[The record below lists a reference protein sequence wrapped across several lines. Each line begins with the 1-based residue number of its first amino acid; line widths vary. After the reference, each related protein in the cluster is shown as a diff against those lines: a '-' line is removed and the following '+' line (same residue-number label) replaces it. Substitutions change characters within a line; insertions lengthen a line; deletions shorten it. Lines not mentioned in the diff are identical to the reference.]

1 LFFHIKHIIFDI
13 YSVFKPQILN
23 LYMISESSEF
33 LGVEQT
39 FFVDVVLPVP
49 IPQYFTYRL
58 SREMSSLA
66 KVGSRVVVE
75 FGKSR
80 VLTALI
86 VKIHNNPPPKY
97 QAKYVQELLDIEP
110 VVTAMQLWLF
120 DWVAEYYMC
129 YVGEVMNI
137 ALPAGLKISSQSRI
151 QYNPDF
157 AHPELLS
164 EEETQLMDIL
174 IKEESLSYDEVGRFF
189 DKPDINKTIKE
200 LVAKHAIILFEEV
213 KDKYRP
219 KIVKKIRLK
228 RVLEGTEEVLSLIER
243 LEKTTKQQEVLLEY
257 LSHVPINELHYKNKE
272 GIAKSILK
280 SGDISE
286 SSLKTLLD
294 KGIFEEFEI
303 VVSRFDGEDLGSMAQ
318 MQLSEPQQIASDQI
332 MDSFTQ
338 NEVVLFHGITG
349 SGKTEIYIDLIQ
361 KVLDSGS
368 QVLFLLPE
376 IALTTQIVNRL
387 RVVFGDSMGVYHS
400 KFSDNERVEVWKGI
414 LEGKF
419 QFVVGVRSAIF
430 LPFTN
435 LGLIIVDEEHES
447 SYKQFDPAPRY
458 HARDVAIMLALK
470 VRSKVL
476 LGSATPSIESF
487 FQAKNGKYGLVSLN
501 VRFGDAQLPDI
512 RLVDMKK
519 ERKEKTLVKEFSSEL
534 LTEMSQ
540 NLANKQQT
548 IIFLNRRGYAP
559 YLNCQECNWIGHCD
573 QCAVSLTYHLA
584 EKTLVCHYCGHRE
597 AVPQICP
604 DCGSTK
610 VKSVGVGTEKI
621 EEDLYEI
628 FPEAKILRM
637 DLDTTRSK
645 NAYQNIIGEFEKG
658 EVDVLVGTQM
668 VSKGLDF
675 DHVSL
680 VGIYNAD
687 KMIHFPDF
695 RAAER
700 AFQLITQVSGR
711 AGRRE
716 QKGRVLIQT
725 GSPQN
730 RILQFVLN
738 NDYEGFYASE
748 VIEREGYNYPPFSRI
763 IEITVKDVDQTLAH
777 QAAAKLAHALENQ
790 LGKTRVMGPERALV
804 ERIRNKYLFEI
815 WLKLEKDKMNI
826 QATKAFLQKE
836 IVNLVT
842 EKKFKSV
849 QVVVN
854 VDAV

>member
-1 LFFHIKHIIFDI
+1 
-13 YSVFKPQILN
+13 
-23 LYMISESSEF
+23 MISNENGYLE
-33 LGVEQT
+33 VEQT
-39 FFVDVVLPVP
+39 SFVDVVLPVP
-49 IPQYFTYRL
+49 IPQYFPYRL
-58 SREMSSLA
+58 PREMVPLA
-66 KVGSRVVVE
+66 RIGSRVVVE

-80 VLTALI
+80 VLTAII
-86 VKIHNNPPPKY
+86 VKVHTNPPAKY
-97 QAKYVQELLDIEP
+97 QAKYVLELLDIEP
-110 VVTAMQLWLF
+110 VVTPTQLWLF
-120 DWVAEYYMC
+120 EWVAEYYMC
-129 YVGEVMNI
+129 HVGEVMNV
-137 ALPAGLKISSQSRI
+137 ALPAGLKISSQSKI

-157 AHPELLS
+157 AHPELLN
-164 EEETQLMDIL
+164 EEEASLLEAL
-174 IKEESLSYDEVGRFF
+174 INEDSLTYEEVGRLLNKL
-189 DKPDINKTIKE
+189 DVTKTIKD

-213 KDKYRP
+213 KDKYKP
-219 KIVKKIRLK
+219 KIVKKIKLK
-228 RVLEGTEEVLSLIER
+228 RVFEGTEEILALIEK

-257 LSHVPINELHYKNKE
+257 LNHVPINELHFKNKI
-272 GIAKSILK
+272 GVAKSIFRA
-280 SGDISE
+280 GEISE
-286 SSLKTLLD
+286 SSLKTLIE
-294 KGIFEEFEI
+294 KGVFEEFE
-303 VVSRFDGEDLGSMAQ
+303 VVISRFEEEGEGSQAQ
-318 MQLSEPQQIASDQI
+318 MLLSEAQMKASDQI
-332 MDSFTQ
+332 MESFVENQ
-338 NEVVLFHGITG
+338 VVLFHGITG

-361 KVLDSGS
+361 KVLESGS

-430 LPFTN
+430 LPFDN
-435 LGLIIVDEEHES
+435 LGLIIVDEEHEA

-487 FQAKNGKYGLVSLN
+487 FQAKSNKYGLVTLKE
-501 VRFGDAQLPDI
+501 RFGNAQLPDI
-512 RLVDMKK
+512 RLVDIKK
-519 ERKEKTLVKEFSSEL
+519 ERKEKTLVREFSSEL
-534 LTEMSQ
+534 LAEMNF
-540 NLANKQQT
+540 NLEHKQQT

-573 QCAVSLTYHLA
+573 QCAVTLTYHMA
-584 EKTLVCHYCGHRE
+584 EKTLVCHYCGHKE
-597 AVPQICP
+597 SVPKICP
-604 DCGSTK
+604 DCGSTN
-610 VKSVGVGTEKI
+610 VRTVGVGTEKI
-621 EEDLYEI
+621 EEDLYEL
-628 FPEAKILRM
+628 FPGAKVLRM
-637 DLDTTRSK
+637 DLDTTRTK

-658 EVDVLVGTQM
+658 EVDILVGTQM

-716 QKGRVLIQT
+716 QRGRVLIQT
-725 GSPQN
+725 GNPQN
-730 RILQFVLN
+730 RILQFVLQ
-738 NDYEGFYASE
+738 NDYDGFYESE
-748 VIEREGYNYPPFSRI
+748 LIEREGYNYPPFSRI
-763 IEITVKDVDQTLAH
+763 IEITVKDIDQLVAH
-777 QAAAKLAHALENQ
+777 QAAAKLATALEIQ
-790 LGKTRVMGPERALV
+790 LGKTRVMGPEKSLV
-804 ERIRNKYLFEI
+804 ERIRNKYLFEV

-826 QATKAFLQKE
+826 QATKAFLQQE
-836 IVNLVT
+836 IVNLIT
-842 EKKFKSV
+842 DKKFKSV

>member
-1 LFFHIKHIIFDI
+1 
-13 YSVFKPQILN
+13 

-58 SREMSSLA
+58 SREMSPLA

-80 VLTALI
+80 VLTAVI

-228 RVLEGTEEVLSLIER
+228 RVFEGTDEILSLIEM
-243 LEKTTKQQEVLLEY
+243 LEKSTKQQEVLLEY

-294 KGIFEEFEI
+294 KGILEEFEI

-332 MDSFTQ
+332 MDSFNQ

-540 NLANKQQT
+540 NLAYKQQT

>member
-1 LFFHIKHIIFDI
+1 
-13 YSVFKPQILN
+13 
-23 LYMISESSEF
+23 MITTNQAF
-33 LGVEQT
+33 LDVEQT
-39 FFVDVVLPVP
+39 YFVDVVLPVP

-58 SREMSSLA
+58 PREMTALI
-66 KVGSRVVVE
+66 KIGSRVVVE
-75 FGKSR
+75 FGKTR
-80 VLTALI
+80 VLTAVV
-86 VKIHNNPPPKY
+86 VKVHNNPPLNY
-97 QAKYVQELLDIEP
+97 QAKYVLELLDAEP
-110 VVTAMQLWLF
+110 VVTPTQLWLF
-120 DWVAEYYMC
+120 EWVAEYYMC
-129 YVGEVMNI
+129 HVGEVMNI

-157 AHPELLS
+157 AHPELLNDK
-164 EEETQLMDIL
+164 EHQLMETL
-174 IKEESLSYDEVGRFF
+174 IKEESLGYEEVGRFMEGI
-189 DKPDINKTIKE
+189 DVNKLIKE

-228 RVLEGTEEVLSLIER
+228 RVFEGTEEILGLIEK

-272 GIAKSILK
+272 GIAKSLLK
-280 SGDISE
+280 AGDISE

-294 KGIFEEFEI
+294 KGILEEFEI
-303 VVSRFDGEDLGSMAQ
+303 VVSRFDGENLGSQQQ
-318 MQLSEPQQIASDQI
+318 MQLSEAQSKASDQI
-332 MDSFTQ
+332 MDAFVIKQ
-338 NEVVLFHGITG
+338 VVLFHGITG

-400 KFSDNERVEVWKGI
+400 KFSDNERVEVWKGVI
-414 LEGKF
+414 EGKF
-419 QFVVGVRSAIF
+419 QFVVGVRSAVF

-476 LGSATPSIESF
+476 LGSATPSMESYY
-487 FQAKNGKYGLVSLN
+487 QAKNDKYGLVVLKE
-501 VRFGDAQLPDI
+501 RYGDAQLPEI
-512 RLVDMKK
+512 RLVDIKK

-534 LTEMSQ
+534 LTEINQ
-540 NLANKQQT
+540 NLGNKEQT

-559 YLNCQECNWIGHCD
+559 YLNCQECNWIGQCD
-573 QCAVSLTYHLA
+573 QCAVSLTYHMS

-597 AVPQICP
+597 SVPKICP
-604 DCGSTK
+604 ACGSTK
-610 VKSVGVGTEKI
+610 VKAMGVGTEKI

-628 FPEAKILRM
+628 FPSSKILRM
-637 DLDTTRSK
+637 DLDTTRTK

-658 EVDVLVGTQM
+658 EVDILVGTQM

-687 KMIHFPDF
+687 KMIHYPDF

-711 AGRRE
+711 AGRRA

-725 GSPQN
+725 ASPQN
-730 RILQFVLN
+730 KILQLVLQ
-738 NDYEGFYASE
+738 NDYEGFYE
-748 VIEREGYNYPPFSRI
+748 TELIDREGYNYPPFSRI
-763 IEITVKDVDQTLAH
+763 IEITVKDINQTLAH
-777 QAAAKLAHALENQ
+777 QAAAHLAAALEVE
-790 LGKTRVMGPERALV
+790 LGKTRVMG
-804 ERIRNKYLFEI
+804 
-815 WLKLEKDKMNI
+815 
-826 QATKAFLQKE
+826 QK
-836 IVNLVT
+836 
-842 EKKFKSV
+842 KP
-849 QVVVN
+849 
-854 VDAV
+854 

>member
-1 LFFHIKHIIFDI
+1 MVSD
-13 YSVFKPQILN
+13 N
-23 LYMISESSEF
+23 SEF
-33 LGVEQT
+33 LGVETT

-58 SREMSSLA
+58 SREMCSLA

-80 VLTALI
+80 VLTAVI
-86 VKIHNNPPPKY
+86 IKIHNNPPAKY
-97 QAKYVQELLDIEP
+97 QAKYVQELLDVEP

-120 DWVAEYYMC
+120 EWVAEYYMC
-129 YVGEVMNI
+129 HVGEVMNI
-137 ALPAGLKISSQSRI
+137 ALPAGLKISSQSKI

-164 EEETQLMDIL
+164 EQETLLMEVL
-174 IKEESLSYDEVGRFF
+174 AKEESLSYDEVGRLL
-189 DKPDINKTIKE
+189 DSKDINKTIKE

-228 RVLEGTEEVLSLIER
+228 RAFEGTEEILALIEK
-243 LEKTTKQQEVLLEY
+243 LEKSTKQQEVLLEY

-272 GIAKSILK
+272 GLAKSTLK
-280 SGDISE
+280 AGDISE
-286 SSLKTLLD
+286 SSLKTLID
-294 KGIFEEFEI
+294 KGFFEEFEV
-303 VVSRFDGEDLGSMAQ
+303 VVSRFAGEDLGSQAQ
-318 MQLSEPQQIASDQI
+318 MQLSVPQQNASEQI

-400 KFSDNERVEVWKGI
+400 KFSDNERVEVWRGI
-414 LEGKF
+414 LDGKF

-487 FQAKNGKYGLVSLN
+487 FQAKNKKYGLVSLH
-501 VRFGDAQLPDI
+501 VRYGDAQLPDI
-512 RLVDMKK
+512 RLVDIKK

-534 LTEMSQ
+534 LAEMSQ

-559 YLNCQECNWIGHCD
+559 YLNCQDCNWIGQCD

-584 EKTLVCHYCGHRE
+584 EKTLVCHYCGQKE
-597 AVPQICP
+597 SVPKVCP

-610 VKSVGVGTEKI
+610 VKAMGVGTEKI

-687 KMIHFPDF
+687 KMIYFPDF

-730 RILQFVLN
+730 RILQFVLK
-738 NDYEGFYASE
+738 NDYEGFYESE
-748 VIEREGYNYPPFSRI
+748 VIDREGYNYPPFSRI

-777 QAAAKLAHALENQ
+777 QGAAKLAQALEHL
-790 LGKTRVMGPERALV
+790 LGKTRVMGPEKALV
-804 ERIRNKYLFEI
+804 ERIRNKYLFVV

-826 QATKAFLQKE
+826 RATKAFLQKE

>member
-1 LFFHIKHIIFDI
+1 MSSIEEAGFD
-13 YSVFKPQILN
+13 L
-23 LYMISESSEF
+23 
-33 LGVEQT
+33 EQT
-39 FFVDVVLPVP
+39 SFVDVVLPVP
-49 IPQYFTYRL
+49 IPQYFTYRV
-58 SREMSSLA
+58 SREMAPLV

-80 VLTALI
+80 VLTAII
-86 VKIHNNPPPKY
+86 VKIHNIPPPKY
-97 QAKYVQELLDIEP
+97 QAKYILELLDIEP
-110 VVTAMQLWLF
+110 VVTKTQLWLF
-120 DWVAEYYMC
+120 EWVAEYYMC
-129 YVGEVMNI
+129 HVGEVMNV
-137 ALPAGLKISSQSRI
+137 ALPAGLKISSQSKV

-157 AHPELLS
+157 AHPELLT
-164 EEETQLMDIL
+164 EEEQGLMDVL
-174 IKEESLSYDEVGRFF
+174 VKEDSMTYEEVGRLLE
-189 DKPDINKTIKE
+189 KTDITKTLKD
-200 LVAKHAIILFEEV
+200 LVAKHAVILFEEV
-213 KDKYRP
+213 KDKYKP
-219 KIVKKIRLK
+219 KIVKRVKLK
-228 RVLEGTEEVLSLIER
+228 RVYEGSEEVFDLIEK

-257 LSHVPINELHYKNKE
+257 LNHVPINELHFKNKE
-272 GIAKSILK
+272 GVAKSILK
-280 SGDISE
+280 AGDISE
-286 SSLKTLLD
+286 SSLKTLID
-294 KGIFEEFEI
+294 KGIFEEFEV
-303 VVSRFDGEDLGSMAQ
+303 VVSRFDEDIVGTQAQ
-318 MQLSEPQQIASDQI
+318 MVLSERQVKASDQI
-332 MDSFTQ
+332 MEAFV
-338 NEVVLFHGITG
+338 EKEIVLFHGITG

-361 KVLDSGS
+361 KVLQSGS

-387 RVVFGDSMGVYHS
+387 KVVFGDSMGVYHS

-430 LPFTN
+430 LPFDN
-435 LGLIIVDEEHES
+435 LGLIIVDEEHEA

-476 LGSATPSIESF
+476 LGSATPSIESY
-487 FQAKNGKYGLVSLN
+487 FQAKNDKYGFVVLKE
-501 VRFGDAQLPDI
+501 RYGDAQLPEI
-512 RLVDMKK
+512 RLVDLKK
-519 ERKEKTLVKEFSSEL
+519 ERKEKTLEKEFSSEL
-534 LTEMSQ
+534 LAEMKH
-540 NLANKQQT
+540 NLDHKQQS

-573 QCAVSLTYHLA
+573 QCAVTLTYHLS
-584 EKTLVCHYCGHRE
+584 EKTLVCHYCGHKE
-597 AVPQICP
+597 TAPKTCP

-610 VKSVGVGTEKI
+610 VNTVGVGTEKI
-621 EEDLYEI
+621 EEDLYEL

-645 NAYQNIIGEFEKG
+645 NAYQAIIGEFEKG
-658 EVDVLVGTQM
+658 EVDILVGTQM

-725 GSPQN
+725 GNPQN
-730 RILQFVLN
+730 RILQYVLQ

-748 VIEREGYNYPPFSRI
+748 VIDREGYNYPPFSRI
-763 IEITVKDVDQTLAH
+763 IEITIKDINQVLAS
-777 QAAAKLAHALENQ
+777 QAATRLAQALEKT
-790 LGKTRVMGPERALV
+790 LGKTRVMGPEKSLV
-804 ERIRNKYLFEI
+804 ERIRNKYLFEV

-826 QATKAFLQKE
+826 QATKALLKQE
-836 IVNLVT
+836 IVNLIT
-842 EKKFKSV
+842 DKKFKSV
-849 QVVVN
+849 QVIVN
-854 VDAV
+854 VDAI

>member
-1 LFFHIKHIIFDI
+1 
-13 YSVFKPQILN
+13 
-23 LYMISESSEF
+23 MINNGTGF
-33 LGVEQT
+33 LEVEQT

-58 SREMSSLA
+58 TRDMTSMV

-80 VLTALI
+80 VLTAI
-86 VKIHNNPPPKY
+86 VVKIHHNPPPKY
-97 QAKYVQELLDIEP
+97 QAKYVLELLDDEP
-110 VVTAMQLWLF
+110 VVTATQLWLF
-120 DWVAEYYMC
+120 EWVAEYYMC
-129 YVGEVMNI
+129 HVGEVMNI

-151 QYNPDF
+151 QYNPEF
-157 AHPELLS
+157 AHPELLTA
-164 EEETQLMDIL
+164 EEEQLMDVL
-174 IKEESLSYDEVGRFF
+174 IKEESLTYEEVGRLLEAQ
-189 DKPDINKTIKE
+189 DVNKVIKA
-200 LVAKHAIILFEEV
+200 LVGKHAIILFEEV
-213 KDKYRP
+213 KDKFRP
-219 KIVKKIRLK
+219 KILKKIRLR
-228 RVLEGTEEVLSLIER
+228 RVYEGTDEVLALIEK
-243 LEKTTKQQEVLLEY
+243 LEKTTKQQEVVLEY

-272 GIAKSILK
+272 GVTKSVLRA
-280 SGDISE
+280 GDISE
-286 SSLKTLLD
+286 SSLKTLID
-294 KGIFEEFEI
+294 KGIFEEFEL
-303 VVSRFDGEDLGSMAQ
+303 VVSRFDTDDLGSQAQ
-318 MQLSEPQQIASDQI
+318 VQLSEAQQRASDEI
-332 MDSFTQ
+332 MEGFTKQ
-338 NEVVLFHGITG
+338 EVVLFHGITG

-361 KVLDSGS
+361 KVLESGS

-376 IALTTQIVNRL
+376 IALTTQIVSRL
-387 RVVFGDSMGVYHS
+387 KVVFGDSMGVYHS
-400 KFSDNERVEVWKGI
+400 KFSDNERVEVWKGV
-414 LEGKF
+414 LDGKF

-435 LGLIIVDEEHES
+435 LGLIIVDEEHEA

-458 HARDVAIMLALK
+458 HARDVAVMLALK

-476 LGSATPSIESF
+476 LGSATPSIESY
-487 FQAKNGKYGLVSLN
+487 FQAKNNKYGLVVLKE
-501 VRFGDAQLPDI
+501 RFGDAQLPEI
-512 RLVDMKK
+512 RLVDLRK

-534 LTEMSQ
+534 LAEISQ
-540 NLANKQQT
+540 SISNKEQT

-573 QCAVSLTYHLA
+573 QCAVSLTYHMA

-597 AVPQICP
+597 SVPQVCP

-610 VKSVGVGTEKI
+610 VRAMGVGTEKI

-628 FPEAKILRM
+628 FPGSKVLRM
-637 DLDTTRSK
+637 DLDTTRTK

-658 EVDVLVGTQM
+658 EVDILVGTQM

-675 DHVSL
+675 DRVSL

-730 RILQFVLN
+730 RILQFVLQ
-738 NDYEGFYASE
+738 NDYEGFYESE
-748 VIEREGYNYPPFSRI
+748 LVDREGYNYPPFSRI
-763 IEITVKDVDQTLAH
+763 IEITVKDVNQLLSH
-777 QAAAKLAHALENQ
+777 QAANRLAEVLEHQ
-790 LGKTRVMGPERALV
+790 LGKTRVMGPEKALV
-804 ERIRNKYLFEI
+804 ERIRNKFLFQI
-815 WLKLEKDKMNI
+815 YLKLEKDKMNI

-842 EKKFKSV
+842 DKKFKSV